1 MENLLNVIT
10 TTLNAWSKEV
20 FDNVI
25 NQNALLYCFRNMSK
39 LRKLNKQKS
48 MGSIVVVPGGK
59 EIEERVSLVD
69 NANTKWVSYDDSLT
83 TNRNDVLNT
92 ALFKWKIVATT
103 AVAYDAELHVNQ
115 DSAYRKSNLVEDIVS
130 NAESSL
136 INAVGKALFNSSDT
150 KSIDGLPK
158 LITDDGTTTGGTA
171 VGGIDT
177 STYPNWKNQFAEI
190 ATADVTNGEK
200 LMAAMGSVYRKC
212 RGQTDI
218 IVMPEGMYA
227 TYEAYIM
234 KTFGR
239 TTSLKALEDA
249 WFDYLMFHGA
259 VVIYD
264 ENCPADHAYFLDTAS
279 IKLNFLK
286 GQEFAVGEREKEAGT
301 QKNIWP
307 ITAMCNFSVRNRRNL
322 GVLVKGE

>member
-1 MENLLNVIT
+1 MDKLLNVIT

-25 NQNALLYCFRNMSK
+25 DQNALLFCFKNMSK
-39 LRKLNKQKS
+39 LRKMNTQKT
-48 MGSIVVVPGGK
+48 MGSIVVIPGGK
-59 EIEERVSLVD
+59 QIEERVSLVD
-69 NANTKWVSYDDSLT
+69 NANTKWVSYNESLT
-83 TNRNDVLNT
+83 TNRQDVLKT
-92 ALFKWKIVATT
+92 ALFNWKIVATT
-103 AVAYDAELHVNQ
+103 AVAFDAELHVNQ

-136 INAVGKALFNSSDT
+136 INSVGKALFNNSDT

-177 STYPNWKNQFAEI
+177 ATYDNWKNQFVEVAS
-190 ATADVTNGEK
+190 ADITNGEK
-200 LMAAMGSVYRKC
+200 LVAAMGSLYRKC

-218 IVMPEGMYA
+218 IVMPEDLYA
-227 TYEAYIM
+227 TYEAYVI